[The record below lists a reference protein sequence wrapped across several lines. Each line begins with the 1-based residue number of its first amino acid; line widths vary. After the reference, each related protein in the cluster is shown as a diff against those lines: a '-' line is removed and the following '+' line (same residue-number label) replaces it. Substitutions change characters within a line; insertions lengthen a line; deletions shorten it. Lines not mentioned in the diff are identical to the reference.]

1 MMLHSKP
8 AHTALINNINKKL
21 SLTNWQNDSSLNPK
35 ATVLEVKPLVVPMG
49 SFPEVNLKSAGCFS
63 FTKLSLKSQM
73 YV

>member
-1 MMLHSKP
+1 MLHFVRLCLHWHGAAAES
-8 AHTALINNINKKL
+8 
-21 SLTNWQNDSSLNPK
+21 
-35 ATVLEVKPLVVPMG
+35 TVLEVKPLVVPMG